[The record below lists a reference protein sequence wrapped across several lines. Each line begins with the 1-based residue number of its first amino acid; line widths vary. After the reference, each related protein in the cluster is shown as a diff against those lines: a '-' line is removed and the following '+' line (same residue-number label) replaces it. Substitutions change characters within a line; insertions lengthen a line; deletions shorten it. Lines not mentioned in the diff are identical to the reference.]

1 MELYCIINLESN
13 TKNWEEEVEF
23 NFKTRVDYFFCW
35 LFLLS
40 AMQCHL
46 DEPKFVQS
54 VMMSIYSADNIL
66 WCCQCQWLPFE
77 RPQHETT
84 ARWYQNR
91 KKTNAAKKSGNI
103 FFECLNLWIS
113 LSSLD
118 ALLKASWSKFVFDFE
133 KFNIPSNFY
142 WFTKEKQRVKWKI
155 ETWNVILQL
164 TKIKCAVKVIQQMT
178 KYNLL

>member
-1 MELYCIINLESN
+1 MYITLNSHWTTCERTSQLKLCFSQAHWMELYCIINLESN

-77 RPQHETT
+77 RPQHERT

-91 KKTNAAKKSGNI
+91 KRQMRQKIRKYI
-103 FFECLNLWIS
+103 FKLLQSLNLS
-113 LSSLD
+113 LFAECPFKGKLIE
-118 ALLKASWSKFVFDFE
+118 VCV
-133 KFNIPSNFY
+133 
-142 WFTKEKQRVKWKI
+142 WFWFWKI
-155 ETWNVILQL
+155 
-164 TKIKCAVKVIQQMT
+164 
-178 KYNLL
+178 

>member
-1 MELYCIINLESN
+1 MYITLNSHWTTCERTSQLKLCFSQAHWMELYCIINLESN

-77 RPQHETT
+77 RPQHERT

-91 KKTNAAKKSGNI
+91 KRQMQQKNQEIYFLNAWI
-103 FFECLNLWIS
+103 FES
-113 LSSLD
+113 LSLR
-118 ALLKASWSKFVFDFE
+118 WMPF
-133 KFNIPSNFY
+133 
-142 WFTKEKQRVKWKI
+142 
-155 ETWNVILQL
+155 
-164 TKIKCAVKVIQQMT
+164 
-178 KYNLL
+178 

>member
-1 MELYCIINLESN
+1 MYITLNSHWTTCERTSQLKLCFSQAHWMELYCIINLESN

-35 LFLLS
+35 LFLLLIIS
-40 AMQCHL
+40 FMQCHL

-77 RPQHETT
+77 RPQHERT

-91 KKTNAAKKSGNI
+91 KRQMRQKYQEIYFLTASI
-103 FFECLNLWIS
+103 FES
-113 LSSLD
+113 LSLH
-118 ALLKASWSKFVFDFE
+118 WMPF
-133 KFNIPSNFY
+133 
-142 WFTKEKQRVKWKI
+142 
-155 ETWNVILQL
+155 
-164 TKIKCAVKVIQQMT
+164 
-178 KYNLL
+178 

>member
-1 MELYCIINLESN
+1 MLIIS
-13 TKNWEEEVEF
+13 F
-23 NFKTRVDYFFCW
+23 VDYFFYQQCNVIW
-35 LFLLS
+35 MSRNLS
-40 AMQCHL
+40 NL
-46 DEPKFVQS
+46 
-54 VMMSIYSADNIL
+54 L
-66 WCCQCQWLPFE
+66 WCQYILPTIYYDAANVNGCPLKG
-77 RPQHETT
+77 RNMKGQR
-84 ARWYQNR
+84 ADI
-91 KKTNAAKKSGNI
+91 KTEKDKCGKKSGNI
-103 FFECLNLWIS
+103 FLNCFNLWIS
-113 LSSLD
+113 LSSLN